1 MNWYL
6 KVLKQYFD
14 FEGRARRKEFWMF
27 NLFNIIISYGIMAI
41 SLAIGMESLM
51 YLGYLYSLAV
61 FLPSLGVSVRR
72 LHDIGK
78 NGWFILIALIPL
90 IGAIWLIV
98 LFCQDSVEGT
108 NEYGPNPKNL
118 TDEINEIGFAE

>member
-14 FEGRARRKEFWMF
+14 FDGRARRKEFWMF
-27 NLFNIIISYGIMAI
+27 GLISAIISYSIMGIAMATGI
-41 SLAIGMESLM
+41 EALM
-51 YLGYLYSLAV
+51 YLSYIYSLVV

-78 NGWFILIALIPL
+78 SGWFILIAFIPI

-98 LFCQDSVEGT
+98 LFFKDSDEGT
-108 NEYGPNPKNL
+108 NEYGTNPKNPS
-118 TDEINEIGFAE
+118 DELNEIGVTE